1 MAILKNKR
9 NDIRSEIRSKI
20 IKMDFQKILDN
31 EVISNNILE
40 LLGRSTGSLKQVHE
54 YIDNELRAN
63 NKALID
69 VIEKNTIKI
78 ISDDVIESIRAFL
91 EIKRNKENIEHEI
104 HILKKKI
111 NSLKEDDDL
120 IEKCKL
126 EIELSKKEEELRIVK
141 EAFIREFKEGSD
153 KSLISLE
160 LYEMFTEVQC
170 ARNEIREEIE
180 KEIELMKAKV
190 SMLRKISSS
199 LDVVYDISPIIEN
212 RVNNE
217 VIGKILI
224 ESSREQIPIVQ
235 VLLK

>member
-31 EVISNNILE
+31 EVISNNILA
-40 LLGRSTGSLKQVHE
+40 LLGRSTASLKQVHE

>member
-1 MAILKNKR
+1 MAILKNKK

-31 EVISNNILE
+31 EVVSNNIPA
-40 LLGRSTGSLKQVHE
+40 LLSYSTAPLTQVHK
-54 YIDNELRAN
+54 YIDNELREN
-63 NKALID
+63 NKDLID